1 MDILIRPIVTE
12 KMTKLSEKFNRNGF
26 IVNKNADKLQIKNAV
41 EKMYDV
47 KVIAVN
53 TMIYG
58 GKVKSRYTKKGLQ
71 VGRTNSYKKAIVT
84 LAEGNVID
92 FYSNI

>member
-1 MDILIRPIVTE
+1 MDVLIRPIVTE
-12 KMTKLSEKFNRNGF
+12 KMNAISEKLHKNGF
-26 IVNKNADKLQIKNAV
+26 IVNKHATKQQIKIAV

-58 GKVKSRYTKKGLQ
+58 GKLKSRYTKKGLQ
-71 VGRTNSYKKAIVT
+71 VGRTSSFKKAIVT
-84 LAEGNVID
+84 LEKGQVID